1 MSSYLINK
9 IIFKNENFEL
19 PEEFSND
26 DYKSDCECC
35 SECDSDCEDRI
46 RNREEIEIKRNE
58 FRSNCMKEFYE
69 RQKELSQTE
78 INQHE
83 LKASCTKS
91 FTLDNGK
98 NFFKLNNAISMKQ
111 KNLEENEY
119 IEKNYN
125 LVVCQNTSNIKLRNY
140 VNYLDEELKAG
151 WTCQISNISNTDLNI
166 STDGLKWFG
175 NRYLNTN
182 DIIIEKYSTK
192 KITLIYSDIDN
203 NYLWALH

>member
-1 MSSYLINK
+1 MSSYLIDK
-9 IIFKNENFEL
+9 IVFRKDDYTL

-35 SECDSDCEDRI
+35 SECESDCEDRI
-46 RNREEIEIKRNE
+46 RNRKEIEIKRND
-58 FRSNCMKEFYE
+58 FKINCMNEFYK
-69 RQKELSQTE
+69 RQEKQEQTE
-78 INQHE
+78 ITQYG
-83 LKASCTKS
+83 LKVSCSKS

-98 NFFKLNNAISMKQ
+98 NFFKLNNAISLKQ
-111 KNLEENEY
+111 KNLNEDEY

-125 LVVCQNTSNIKLRNY
+125 LVVCQNVSNIKLRNCI
-140 VNYLDEELKAG
+140 NYLDEELKAG
-151 WTCQISNISNTDLNI
+151 WNCVISNYSNSDLNI

-192 KITLIYSDIDN
+192 KLTLIYSDLDN
-203 NYLWALH
+203 DYLWTLH